1 VAGPTLTQS
10 GSALALSNL
19 AISGDGRWVAFDS
32 GSADIVPGDTN
43 GADDIFVTPRKGSPP
58 GGPQRVARPGG
69 QDRGRRCGPLML
81 RTVRLPS
88 VRLSKVKV
96 RSAKP
101 LQRWKTGPGKGR
113 PPRSKSVWPSSN
125 Q

>member
-43 GADDIFVTPRKGSPP
+43 GADDIFVTPR
-58 GGPQRVARPGG
+58 
-69 QDRGRRCGPLML
+69 
-81 RTVRLPS
+81 
-88 VRLSKVKV
+88 
-96 RSAKP
+96 
-101 LQRWKTGPGKGR
+101 
-113 PPRSKSVWPSSN
+113 
-125 Q
+125 